1 MSMLK
6 LRSNFEAVV
15 YVDRRRSLFAHPLPL
30 LLLPFVFEQQTD
42 QCDQTS
48 GNDQSIAARMCPVH
62 FSSTVRCLLTQGWQP
77 ERLVERALCV
87 VCLSILCSSR
97 CESKPDDEATAAT
110 SSIYSSVTLPTN
122 HDRHA
127 HHHARSSLKTSALLN
142 STSGLTATQ
151 HQELLTRLIRL
162 ENHKKSHLSSSTLA
176 GLLQTPIHSQHV
188 RSLSNDSNDS
198 LQPKLKRF
206 KGSDSSISN
215 NLSSKKLQRKLNN
228 VSDVRSFGRGTF
240 CFSRRLR

>member
-1 MSMLK
+1 MP
-6 LRSNFEAVV
+6 VPV
-15 YVDRRRSLFAHPLPL
+15 RSLSLSL
-30 LLLPFVFEQQTD
+30 LLAFGSAQQTD

-48 GNDQSIAARMCPVH
+48 RNDQSIAARMCPVH
-62 FSSTVRCLLTQGWQP
+62 FSSTVRCLPTDGWQP
-77 ERLVERALCV
+77 ERLERALCV
-87 VCLSILCSSR
+87 VSLSILCSSR
-97 CESKPDDEATAAT
+97 CESKLDDEATAAS
-110 SSIYSSVTLPTN
+110 SSIYSSLTLPTN
-122 HDRHA
+122 HDRHS
-127 HHHARSSLKTSALLN
+127 HHHARSSLKTSTLLN

-151 HQELLTRLIRL
+151 HQELLARLIRL

-206 KGSDSSISN
+206 KGSDSSMSN

-228 VSDVRSFGRGTF
+228 VSDVRSFGSVTF
-240 CFSRRLR
+240 DRLFVLSRPTN